1 MVFVVSN
8 KRFLHPKAAAWGLM
22 LCLLFAA
29 AAVSAQTAQREPA
42 KQQAQPQDVPALPD
56 GPGKDTVIELCSG
69 CHAPDNVVLH
79 GQSRDD
85 WEGTLSRMV
94 AYGMV
99 GTDDQMN
106 EILDYL
112 AKNFPK
118 PPASKIN
125 PNKATA
131 VELELA
137 LGLSTKEAKTIVEY
151 REKNGEFK
159 SFDDLKKVPDVDAK
173 KLADKKDRLVF

>member
-1 MVFVVSN
+1 MFVVSN
-8 KRFLHPKAAAWGLM
+8 RRFLHLRAAAWGLM
-22 LCLLFAA
+22 LCLPFAG

-42 KQQAQPQDVPALPD
+42 KPQEVPALPD

-69 CHAPDNVVLH
+69 CHAPDNVVIH
-79 GQSRDD
+79 GQTRED
-85 WEGTLSRMV
+85 WEGTLSKMV

-99 GTDDQMN
+99 GTDDQIN

-125 PNKATA
+125 ANKATA
-131 VELELA
+131 VEIELA